1 MIIDDGS
8 NLPLKVIKNSFCGS
22 SLNTLINNSRVSLD
36 NQFNWTGGLTAAF
49 MIEGEMRGISAV
61 SFKAIVD

>member
-1 MIIDDGS
+1 MTIEDS
-8 NLPLKVIKNSFCGS
+8 AHLPLKFIKNSFCGS
-22 SLNTLINNSRVSLD
+22 LLNTLMNNNRVSLD

-49 MIEGEMRGISAV
+49 MIEAEMRGVSAV

>member
-1 MIIDDGS
+1 MTIDDGA
-8 NLPLKVIKNSFCGS
+8 NLPLKFIKTSFCGS
-22 SLNTLINNSRVSLD
+22 SLNPLMNNNRVSLD

-49 MIEGEMRGISAV
+49 MIEAEMRGVSAV